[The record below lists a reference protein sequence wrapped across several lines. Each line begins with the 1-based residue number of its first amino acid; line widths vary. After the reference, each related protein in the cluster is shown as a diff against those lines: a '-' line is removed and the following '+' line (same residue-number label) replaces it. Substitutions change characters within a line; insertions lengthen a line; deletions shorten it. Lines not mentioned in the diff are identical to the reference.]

1 MNKKLIPLILAGTS
15 LLVACNNESTTTDS
29 NDSPAVATISKAD
42 AVAVVNGQYISKA
55 SLTTLEAEISQR
67 ARGQSFP
74 KDKLLEELIQR
85 ELLIQ
90 DAKQKQ
96 LDKSPE
102 YIERLET
109 IKKSLLSQQAIQNHL
124 KSNPIT
130 DAELEAEY
138 SKNMTE
144 SGTEYKARHIL
155 VKTEE
160 EAKQI
165 IIELNNGAD
174 FVELA
179 KTKSTGPSGPQGG
192 DLGWFSANQMVAPFS
207 EAAIALEDG
216 KYTVAPVQ
224 TQFGWHVILKEGT
237 RAQTPPPFESVKE
250 QLRPLLQRQKMQE
263 YLDSLRTQA
272 KIEVLL
278 PPTEAPAPAAVTEST
293 ETPVASDSTADK
305 AVEAKPVETITVEE
319 VVTEVKTEVTE
330 TTEVVAT
337 DVKTETTEQANEV
350 VVDSKDKA
358 LEAVKSAVQDTT
370 AVAKETVDDNA
381 PKVSDSATKTLEAV
395 TP

>member
-1 MNKKLIPLILAGTS
+1 MNKKLILLILAGTS
-15 LLVACNNESTTTDS
+15 LLVACNNENTTTVS
-29 NDSPAVATISKAD
+29 SDSPAVSKED

-55 SLTTLEAEISQR
+55 SLTALESEISQR

-90 DAKQKQ
+90 DAVQKQ

-102 YIERLET
+102 YTERLET
-109 IKKSLLSQQAIQNHL
+109 IKKSLLSQQAIQNYL
-124 KSNPIT
+124 KSNPVT

-138 SKNMTE
+138 NKNLTE

-160 EAKQI
+160 EAKQLI
-165 IIELNNGAD
+165 EELNKGAD

-192 DLGWFSANQMVAPFS
+192 DLGWFTAGQMVVPFS

-216 KYTVAPVQ
+216 KYTVEPVQ
-224 TQFGWHVILKEGT
+224 TQFGWHVILKEGSRT
-237 RAQTPPPFESVKE
+237 QTPPPFESVKE
-250 QLRPLLQRQKMQE
+250 QIRPALQRQKMQD
-263 YLDSLRTQA
+263 YLDSLRKQA
-272 KIEVLL
+272 KIEILL
-278 PPTEAPAPAAVTEST
+278 PTTEEQQKADTT
-293 ETPVASDSTADK
+293 ETPAASDSTADK
-305 AVEAKPVETITVEE
+305 AIEANSDEAKTTEKVA
-319 VVTEVKTEVTE
+319 TEVKAE
-330 TTEVVAT
+330 TTEKA
-337 DVKTETTEQANEV
+337 KEV
-350 VVDSKDKA
+350 VVDTKDKA
-358 LEAVKSAVQDTT
+358 LEAVKSAVQDAT
-370 AVAKETVDDNA
+370 AVVKETVDENA
-381 PKVSDSATKTLEAV
+381 PKVTDSATKTLDAV

>member
-1 MNKKLIPLILAGTS
+1 MNKKLILLILAGTS
-15 LLVACNNESTTTDS
+15 LLVACNNENTTTVS
-29 NDSPAVATISKAD
+29 GDSPAVSKED

-55 SLTTLEAEISQR
+55 SLTALESEISQR

-90 DAKQKQ
+90 DAVQKQ

-102 YIERLET
+102 YTERLET

-138 SKNMTE
+138 NKNVTE

-160 EAKQI
+160 EAKQLI
-165 IIELNNGAD
+165 EELNKGAD

-192 DLGWFSANQMVAPFS
+192 DLGWFTAGQMVVPFS

-216 KYTVAPVQ
+216 KYTVEPVQ
-224 TQFGWHVILKEGT
+224 TQFGWHVILKEGSRT
-237 RAQTPPPFESVKE
+237 QTPPPFESVKE
-250 QLRPLLQRQKMQE
+250 QIRPALQRQKMQD
-263 YLDSLRTQA
+263 YLDSLRKQA
-272 KIEVLL
+272 KIEILL
-278 PPTEAPAPAAVTEST
+278 PTTEEQQKADTT
-293 ETPVASDSTADK
+293 ETPAASDSTADK
-305 AVEAKPVETITVEE
+305 AVEANSDEAKTAEE
-319 VVTEVKTEVTE
+319 IATE
-330 TTEVVAT
+330 TTEKVAT
-337 DVKTETTEQANEV
+337 EVKAETTEKAKEV
-350 VVDSKDKA
+350 VVDTKDKA
-358 LEAVKSAVQDTT
+358 LEAVKSAVQDATD
-370 AVAKETVDDNA
+370 VVKETVDENA
-381 PKVSDSATKTLEAV
+381 PKVSDSATKTLDAV